1 MTWSWFAEGGA
12 IMGLL
17 LAVGIA
23 LYTLLSRV
31 ALGLAAGERFGPD
44 ALTVPRALIGLA
56 PLLGLLGTVTGV
68 IESFEALVGGGPG
81 LGEGIGMAL
90 RTTQYGLTLAAPA
103 LLWER
108 ALSRRISLHRPT
120 VGPSQAPPERR
131 PGAQVEGAA

>member
-1 MTWSWFAEGGA
+1 MTWTWFAEGGA

-17 LAVGIA
+17 LLVGLA
-23 LYTLLSRV
+23 LYTLLARV
-31 ALGLAAGERFGPD
+31 TLGALSGEPLALD
-44 ALTVPRALIGLA
+44 SMVVPRALIGLA

-81 LGEGIGMAL
+81 LGGGIGMAL

-108 ALSRRISLHRPT
+108 ALSRRILVRS
-120 VGPSQAPPERR
+120 A
-131 PGAQVEGAA
+131 AAGAAR